1 MTMFTIYSIC
11 MCLLGLGLIYGLGHC
26 KVRNFFLVIV
36 FPVFLAFF
44 SQYSALYIFDVDMAH
59 LGFILIYLPI
69 FIPIA
74 MIASALVVSQVY
86 TYKEAARFL
95 SILYTAI
102 PAAYIGIYYLIVL
115 TVVR

>member
-1 MTMFTIYSIC
+1 MFTIYSIC

-26 KVRNFFLVIV
+26 KVRNFFLVV
-36 FPVFLAFF
+36 AFPVLLAFC
-44 SQYSALYIFDVDMAH
+44 SQYLAMLIFRGDLMN
-59 LGFILIYLPI
+59 LIFMFIYLPI

-74 MIASALVVSQVY
+74 MVASALVVSQVY